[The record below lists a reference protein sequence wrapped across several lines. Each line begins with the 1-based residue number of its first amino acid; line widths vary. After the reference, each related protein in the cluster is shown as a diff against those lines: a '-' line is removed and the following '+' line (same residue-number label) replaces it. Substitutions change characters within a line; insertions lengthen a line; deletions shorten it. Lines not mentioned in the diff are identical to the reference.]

1 MKELTTFDS
10 ILDFAID
17 EEQKAVE
24 FYSVLAG
31 QASSDEMREVFEE
44 FAQEEVKHK
53 MKLMEVK
60 ETGITNM
67 PKENVAD
74 LKISDYMVNVK
85 ATPNMS
91 YQEALVVAMNKEKAA
106 FRLYTNLSQR
116 APDAGLK
123 ELFAALAQEESKHKL
138 RFEVEYDDYVLRE
151 N

>member
-1 MKELTTFDS
+1 MKELTTFEE

-24 FYSVLAG
+24 FYTELAT

-53 MKLMEVK
+53 VRLLEVK
-60 ETGITNM
+60 ETGISNM
-67 PKENVAD
+67 PPENVAD
-74 LKISDYMVNVK
+74 LQIADYIVNVK
-85 ATPNMS
+85 ASPNMS

-106 FRLYTNLSQR
+106 FRLYTSLSQR
-116 APDAGLK
+116 AQDPTLT
-123 ELFAALAQEESKHKL
+123 ELFAGLAQEESKHKL
-138 RFEVEYDDYVLRE
+138 RFEIEYDDYVLRE